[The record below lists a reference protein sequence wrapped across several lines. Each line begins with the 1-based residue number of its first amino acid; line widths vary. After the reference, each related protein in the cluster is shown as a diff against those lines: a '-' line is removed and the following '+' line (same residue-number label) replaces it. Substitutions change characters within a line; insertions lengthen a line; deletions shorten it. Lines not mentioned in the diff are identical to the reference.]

1 MTATRPGPPRGRSLP
16 SRAAWWQLTRFAVVG
31 ASGYAVNLAVF
42 ALAFSVA
49 GLDHRI
55 AATAAF
61 LVAVTNNFTWNR
73 IWTFRRPDG
82 RISRQAARFLTV
94 SLAGFALN
102 LVLLEVLIAA
112 DVPELAAQA
121 TAVALVMPFNF
132 LLNRRW
138 TFGLAP

>member
-1 MTATRPGPPRGRSLP
+1 MTATRPVPPRGRSLP
-16 SRAAWWQLTRFAVVG
+16 TRADWWQLTRFAVVG

-82 RISRQAARFLTV
+82 RISHQAARFLTV

-102 LVLLEVLIAA
+102 LVVLEVLIALGM
-112 DVPELAAQA
+112 PELGAQA
-121 TAVALVMPFNF
+121 IAVAVVMPFNF

-138 TFGLAP
+138 TFGIAP

>member
-1 MTATRPGPPRGRSLP
+1 MAMTDPARPRGRSFGT
-16 SRAAWWQLTRFAVVG
+16 RAAWWQLTRFAVVG
-31 ASGYAVNLAVF
+31 ASGYVVNLAVF
-42 ALAFSVA
+42 ALTFSAA
-49 GLDHRI
+49 GLDHRL

-82 RISRQAARFLTV
+82 RLSHQAARFLAV

-102 LVLLEVLIAA
+102 LVLLELLVAA
-112 DVPELAAQA
+112 GLPELAAQA
-121 TAVALVMPFNF
+121 IAVALVMPFNF

-138 TFGLAP
+138 TFGIAA

>member
-1 MTATRPGPPRGRSLP
+1 MTATRPAPLPDRRAGARG
-16 SRAAWWQLTRFAVVG
+16 AWWQLARFAAVG
-31 ASGYAVNLAVF
+31 ASGYVVNLVVF

-49 GLDHRI
+49 GLDHRV

-82 RISRQAARFLTV
+82 RISHQAARFLAV
-94 SLAGFALN
+94 SVAGFALN
-102 LVLLEVLIAA
+102 LVLLEVLVAA
-112 DVPELAAQA
+112 GAPELGAQA

-138 TFGLAP
+138 TFKLAR

>member
-16 SRAAWWQLTRFAVVG
+16 SRAAWWQLMRFAVVG
-31 ASGYAVNLAVF
+31 ASGYVVNLAVF

-82 RISRQAARFLTV
+82 RISQQAGRFLTV

-102 LVLLEVLIAA
+102 LVVLEVLVAA

>member
-1 MTATRPGPPRGRSLP
+1 MATTDPAPPRARQLG
-16 SRAAWWQLTRFAVVG
+16 SRAAWWQLTRFALVG
-31 ASGYAVNLAVF
+31 ASGYVINLAVF

-82 RISRQAARFLTV
+82 RISHQAARFLTV
-94 SLAGFALN
+94 SVAGFALN
-102 LVLLEVLIAA
+102 LVMLELLVTAS
-112 DVPELAAQA
+112 VPELAAQA

-138 TFGLAP
+138 TFGIAT